1 MNDKNTNILNEQHC
15 DCLSVGHD
23 CLSGDCKCSNTYSSG
38 FCLSEI
44 DFYPPYDNRFLKSY
58 VEDIYDGDNF
68 ADYCE
73 YIFEI
78 YEEEGYYD

>member
-1 MNDKNTNILNEQHC
+1 MDNKNTNMLNEQYY
-15 DCLSVGHD
+15 DCPCD
-23 CLSGDCKCSNTYSSG
+23 CLSGDCKCSNTYSG
-38 FCLSEI
+38 EFCLSEI
-44 DFYPPYDNRFLKSY
+44 NFYPPYDNRFLKSY
-58 VEDIYDGDNF
+58 VEDVNDGENF